1 MWRRAI
7 ALFFTFWIAAA
18 SATTAAHGVGI
29 PARAPAPTPAPRSV
43 GILARVP
50 APPSA
55 APHRNVGILA
65 RAQTP
70 TSTTPDPRFGAV
82 EAFWAPDE
90 AAAAGVG
97 WERILFYWRE
107 IQPTGPQD
115 WNTLHVLEEWLTA
128 AQAQGREVVG
138 VLKQT
143 PAWATD
149 GVENAGIPRG
159 LYLPPDHSDNLWANY
174 VRRIAAYYGP
184 RGVHHWVIWNEP
196 DIAAGVH
203 GYEFAGS
210 VADYY
215 RLLKVAYVVMK
226 ETDPQAVIHL
236 AGLTFWHDEVAGQPQ
251 YLQRLLEIAAADPS
265 AADHHLYFDVIS
277 LHIYFRSES
286 VPLIVASLDDIQRQF
301 GLDKP
306 IWINETN
313 AAPNQDPAWPVA
325 RREFDVSLD
334 QQAWFLV
341 QAHALGFA
349 AGAAR
354 IGVYKFSDVLAA
366 PGSEP
371 FGLLRADL
379 TPRPAYAA
387 YQQMTQLL
395 GGFTQVSLSSTAAYH
410 RVTFRQPERLVHVL
424 WARAQLGTLA
434 AAPATA
440 GSAQATLIDL
450 SGQAQP
456 ITAINGNYLIPLAGA
471 NCDSECIIGGAP
483 RYLLEPL
490 PQPTITPPPTAT
502 APPPPTAVVQ
512 PIPSITP
519 PPTLTRIIPPSP
531 TATSAPPPP
540 PIAAASPPPP
550 LGFWLLGLG
559 GVIIAGILALAR
571 RRTQN
576 P

>member
-1 MWRRAI
+1 MSPKLTTWRRGV

-18 SATTAAHGVGI
+18 SATPATAAPNRSVGI
-29 PARAPAPTPAPRSV
+29 LARAPAPTPAALNRS
-43 GILARVP
+43 
-50 APPSA
+50 
-55 APHRNVGILA
+55 VGILA

-70 TSTTPDPRFGAV
+70 TPPTPDPRFGAV

-115 WNTLHVLEEWLTA
+115 WNTLHVLEEWLAA

-236 AGLTFWHDEVAGQPQ
+236 AGLTYWHDELAGQPQ

-265 AADHHLYFDVIS
+265 AATHNFYFDVIS
-277 LHIYFRSES
+277 LHIYFRSET
-286 VPLIVASLDDIQRQF
+286 VTPIVASLDAVQQQF
-301 GLDKP
+301 GLRQP

-313 AAPNQDPAWPVA
+313 APPNQDPDWPTA
-325 RREFDVSLD
+325 RREFDVTLE

-354 IGVYKFSDVLAA
+354 IGVYKFTDVLAA
-366 PGSEP
+366 PGVEP

-379 TPRPAYAA
+379 TPRPAYVA

-395 GGFTQVSLSSTAAYH
+395 GGFTQVSLTSQDAYH
-410 RVTFRQPERLVHVL
+410 RVTFRQPQRLVHVL
-424 WARAQLGTLA
+424 WAREQLGA
-434 AAPATA
+434 FASAPATA
-440 GSAQATLIDL
+440 GSVQATLIDL
-450 SGQAQP
+450 SGQAQLV
-456 ITAINGNYLIPLAGA
+456 TAINGNYLIPLAGA

-483 RYLLEPL
+483 RYLVEPL
-490 PQPTITPPPTAT
+490 PQPTIAPPPTAT

-519 PPTLTRIIPPSP
+519 PPMLTSVIPPSP
-531 TATSAPPPP
+531 TVTSAPPPP
-540 PIAAASPPPP
+540 ITAASQPGPI
-550 LGFWLLGLG
+550 GFWLLGLG